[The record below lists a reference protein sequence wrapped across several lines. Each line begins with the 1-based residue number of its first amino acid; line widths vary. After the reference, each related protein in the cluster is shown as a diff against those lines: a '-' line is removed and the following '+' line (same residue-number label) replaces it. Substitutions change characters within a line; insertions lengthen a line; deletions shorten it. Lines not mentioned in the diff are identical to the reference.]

1 MSPLA
6 LFSLEGRK
14 ALVTGA
20 SRGIGQALAA
30 ALAGAGA
37 DVAVTARD
45 AASLEETVAAIEALG
60 RRAVPVAQDV
70 RDVAGSRLAVETAAD
85 ALGGLD
91 ILVNNAGVIG
101 SSGALDTTEEE
112 WDRVITVNL
121 KGVFFCSQ
129 GALRHLVPAR
139 RGKIV
144 NVASIA
150 GKRGGGIL
158 GTVVYAASKA
168 GVIGLTKALA
178 REAAPFGINV
188 NAVCPGITITDM
200 TRDLYAVHQEHCLR
214 QIPLGRP
221 GRPEDVAKAVLF
233 LASPDADYITGEIMD
248 VDGGVMMD

>member
-1 MSPLA
+1 MRIQGQRA
-6 LFSLEGRK
+6 I
-14 ALVTGA
+14 VTGA
-20 SRGIGQALAA
+20 ARGIGRAITFALAEEGCHVVIADVDLAA
-30 ALAGAGA
+30 A
-37 DVAVTARD
+37 
-45 AASLEETVAAIEALG
+45 
-60 RRAVPVAQDV
+60 Q
-70 RDVAGSRLAVETAAD
+70 ETAGEILRQGGKAEAIRVDVTRAD
-85 ALGGLD
+85 EIRTRIDEAVGLLGGLD

-200 TRDLYAVHQEHCLR
+200 TRDLYAVHQEHCLS

>member
-1 MSPLA
+1 MRIRGQRA
-6 LFSLEGRK
+6 I
-14 ALVTGA
+14 VTGA
-20 SRGIGQALAA
+20 ARGIGRAITFALAEEGCHVV
-30 ALAGAGA
+30 LA
-37 DVAVTARD
+37 DVDLEAAR
-45 AASLEETVAAIEALG
+45 
-60 RRAVPVAQDV
+60 
-70 RDVAGSRLAVETAAD
+70 ETAGEILRQGGKAEAIRVD
-85 ALGGLD
+85 VTRAEEIRTRIDEAAGLLGGLD

>member
-1 MSPLA
+1 MRIQGQRA
-6 LFSLEGRK
+6 I
-14 ALVTGA
+14 VTGA
-20 SRGIGQALAA
+20 ARGIGRAITFALAEEGCHVVIADVDLAA
-30 ALAGAGA
+30 A
-37 DVAVTARD
+37 
-45 AASLEETVAAIEALG
+45 
-60 RRAVPVAQDV
+60 Q
-70 RDVAGSRLAVETAAD
+70 ETAGEILRQGGKAEAIRVDVTRAD
-85 ALGGLD
+85 EIRTRIDEAVGLLGGLD

-129 GALRHLVPAR
+129 GAMRHLVPAR

-200 TRDLYAVHQEHCLR
+200 TRDLYAIHQEHCLR